1 MTKIELK
8 FPLKLADGREVKS
21 INLRAATV
29 KDLKTAQRMAETK
42 EDVDTCLIS
51 VLADEKLTNE
61 DVEGL
66 ALADWAAVQATF
78 QSTLGG

>member
-1 MTKIELK
+1 M
-8 FPLKLADGREVKS
+8 
-21 INLRAATV
+21 
-29 KDLKTAQRMAETK
+29 AQTK

-66 ALADWAAVQATF
+66 SLLDWAAVQATF

>member
-8 FPLKLADGREVKS
+8 HPIKLADGRELTTIS
-21 INLRAATV
+21 LRDATV
-29 KDLKTAQRMAETK
+29 KDLKLAQRMAQTK
-42 EDVDTCLIS
+42 EDVDTCLIA

-66 ALADWAAVQATF
+66 ALSDWAAVQATF
-78 QSTLGG
+78 QSTLE